1 MSLKRKNYNPRV
13 SLRPERKNALVTF
26 QEYTENASSPDNYGQ
41 PTGSWGNLDSNATEW
56 VNINPVS
63 NQTAER
69 AHQLYS
75 EATHRVLLDYRS
87 DIVRTMRFTYDGR
100 TFEIGYAR
108 NLYERNITLELLVT
122 EVIT

>member
-1 MSLKRKNYNPRV
+1 MSLKRKSYNPRV

-26 QEYTENASSPDNYGQ
+26 QEYSETGTDGYGQ
-41 PTGSWGNLDSNATEW
+41 PTGSWGNLSTDPTEW

-87 DIVRTMRFTYDGR
+87 DIVRTMRFTYDSR
-100 TFEIGYAR
+100 TFWIGYVR
-108 NLYERNITLELLVT
+108 DLYERHITLELLVT
-122 EVIT
+122 EITT